1 MMEFIIADFKKGEEA
16 AKEGKKYTPDY

>member
-16 AKEGKKYTPDY
+16 TKRGEKYTPDY